1 MADDALCALARDWRS
16 LWGLLG
22 PRAAVPEESLVCAIG
37 DIHGRAD
44 LLARLHDALAR
55 LAGGCQGLQER
66 VVICLGDYI
75 DPRPGQPRGPGPALR
90 PDPEGLSGD
99 PPDGQP

>member
-1 MADDALCALARDWRS
+1 MADDARALARDWRS

-22 PRAAVPEESLVCAIG
+22 PRAAVPEESLICAIA

-55 LAGGCQGLQER
+55 LADGRQGLQER
-66 VVICLGDYI
+66 RRDL
-75 DPRPGQPRGPGPALR
+75 PRRLY
-90 PDPEGLSGD
+90 
-99 PPDGQP
+99 